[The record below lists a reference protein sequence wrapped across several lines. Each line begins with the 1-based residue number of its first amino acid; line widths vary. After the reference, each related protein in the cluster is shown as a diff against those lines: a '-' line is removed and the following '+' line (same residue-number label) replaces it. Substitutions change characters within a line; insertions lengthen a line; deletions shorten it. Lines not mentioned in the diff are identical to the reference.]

1 MIREY
6 QSGDMQWL
14 WNCYKNYLPELNLRS
29 PISGFS
35 QFADAVEKDKT
46 FIYNN
51 ENINCGFIT
60 SFVDEGSPWIWTVV
74 VRLDWQNKG
83 IATRLINKVEEHY
96 KNLGYSHICLY
107 VADDN
112 PAQKLYFDLGY
123 RVVRVMK
130 GVYGDKPALK
140 MVKYF

>member
-6 QSGDMQWL
+6 QPGDIQSL
-14 WNCYKNYLPELNLRS
+14 WEFYHNYFPDVS
-29 PISGFS
+29 FA
-35 QFADAVEKDKT
+35 QFADAVERDVT
-46 FIYNN
+46 FIDNN
-51 ENINCGFIT
+51 ERINCGFIIA
-60 SFVDEGSPWIWTVV
+60 FVDEGSPWIWTVMV
-74 VRLDWQNKG
+74 QRWHRKEG
-83 IATRLINKVEEHY
+83 IATRLITKVEEHY

-107 VADDN
+107 VSDDN

-123 RVVRVMK
+123 RVIRVVK